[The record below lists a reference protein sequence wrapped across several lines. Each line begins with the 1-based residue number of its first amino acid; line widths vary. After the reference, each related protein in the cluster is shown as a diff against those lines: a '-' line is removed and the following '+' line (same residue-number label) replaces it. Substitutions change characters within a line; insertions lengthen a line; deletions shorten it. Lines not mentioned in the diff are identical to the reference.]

1 MPDNDL
7 SIYDAT
13 MIAEG
18 VQEADEDTQIT
29 AWQKLHDTG
38 VAYQLQ
44 GSFGRMAQHL
54 IEQGVI
60 EA

>member
-1 MPDNDL
+1 MPDKEL
-7 SIYDAT
+7 TIFDAT

-18 VQEADEDTQIT
+18 VQEADEETVIA

-44 GSFGRMAQHL
+44 GSFGRMAARL

-60 EA
+60 AA

>member
-1 MPDNDL
+1 MPDKEL

-18 VQEADEDTQIT
+18 AQEADEDTVIA

-44 GSFGRMAQHL
+44 GSFGRMAARL
-54 IEQGVI
+54 VEQGVI
-60 EA
+60 TA